1 MGRSSRIVLKMTIA
15 LLVLLTLAVG
25 ALRLML
31 PRINDYREPILD
43 TVSRMTG
50 IPTEVAHMEGQWE
63 MFGPTLELRQL
74 SLKTDIGEIS
84 AQRVTVALDVWASL
98 VNFRWQF
105 RDLTFYRVKGDLDYT
120 ADASSDTDKPA
131 SSGSAA
137 LENMFLKQ
145 FDHFILRDSQLSV
158 LGASGERI
166 SLSIPKLD
174 WLNGRK
180 RHRAEGQIGV
190 STADGPHGM
199 LKVRF
204 DLRDGA
210 ELMDNGTV
218 YLQADDVNVLP
229 WLSHWFKANTGFD
242 DARFSLKRG
251 CPCRRVRLTAAICC
265 LEKAAP
271 TGIRA
276 MNSTA

>member
-1 MGRSSRIVLKMTIA
+1 
-15 LLVLLTLAVG
+15 
-25 ALRLML
+25 
-31 PRINDYREPILD
+31 
-43 TVSRMTG
+43 
-50 IPTEVAHMEGQWE
+50 
-63 MFGPTLELRQL
+63 
-74 SLKTDIGEIS
+74 
-84 AQRVTVALDVWASL
+84 
-98 VNFRWQF
+98 
-105 RDLTFYRVKGDLDYT
+105 
-120 ADASSDTDKPA
+120 
-131 SSGSAA
+131 
-137 LENMFLKQ
+137 MFLKQ

-242 DARFSLKRG
+242 DARFRYGSVA
-251 CPCRRVRLTAAICC
+251 VRA
-265 LEKAAP
+265 
-271 TGIRA
+271 GG
-276 MNSTA
+276 SG